1 MLTEEQTVDKLRQ
14 MAEDFE
20 SAVDHK
26 DYMRAK
32 ALYNKSLVI
41 ATFMQLGKN
50 VMIELFGQNT
60 ASDEDVTPDGLFRRA
75 EVRKVDLECCIKR
88 NKAYE
93 DQACQKSGTS
103 VQYYSDENFCARC
116 KKKSLAG

>member
-20 SAVDHK
+20 LAVDNK

-41 ATFMQLGKN
+41 ATFMQLGKS
-50 VMIELFGQNT
+50 VMVELFGQNS

-75 EVRKVDLECCIKR
+75 EVSKVDLECCIKR

-93 DQACQKSGTS
+93 DQACRKNGTS